1 MHIREGWD
9 GVHSLTNE
17 ARGEGRPEDAEVFG
31 MEQRDSVITSMP
43 RWSMVNE
50 SERVE
55 RLDSVLARINSTPE
69 DVKFR

>member
-1 MHIREGWD
+1 
-9 GVHSLTNE
+9 
-17 ARGEGRPEDAEVFG
+17 

-55 RLDSVLARINSTPE
+55 SLDSVLARINSTPE